1 MKQKKVVFSD
11 NENQYARLVT
21 RLRYDKLT
29 QGSFFRELVSLY
41 VDNDIDFAKVIA
53 KIKLNNRTMG
63 KKKIQKSYEE
73 IMTGHQNKKNFAL
86 SDLDKQNIYDI
97 IEGDFE

>member
-53 KIKLNNRTMG
+53 KNWFSIGRSFGLY
-63 KKKIQKSYEE
+63 KKRV
-73 IMTGHQNKKNFAL
+73 
-86 SDLDKQNIYDI
+86 
-97 IEGDFE
+97 

>member
-1 MKQKKVVFSD
+1 VKQKKVVFSD

-29 QGSFFRELVSLY
+29 QGGFFRELVSLY

-63 KKKIQKSYEE
+63 KKKIQKSYDD
-73 IMTGHQNKKNFAL
+73 IMTGQQNKKDFAL

>member
-53 KIKLNNRTMG
+53 KGCCDAICFCWAPAG
-63 KKKIQKSYEE
+63 A
-73 IMTGHQNKKNFAL
+73 F
-86 SDLDKQNIYDI
+86 
-97 IEGDFE
+97 FF